1 MNQPSGTLRSKDA
14 VPAAFGVRAK
24 NSMSDKDM
32 VSLPASF
39 FKPQGFLYSSSK
51 NRQCNFSQT
60 SMSTVRGHL

>member
-39 FKPQGFLYSSSK
+39 FKSLRDSSIAPRRIA
-51 NRQCNFSQT
+51 NATFPR
-60 SMSTVRGHL
+60 HP